1 MRAAGPSQGAKAP
14 AGGSEVHAA
23 TSVGATSSPFWSTGI
38 DKLKAYVPGEQPQT
52 DGWVKLN
59 TNECPYPPSPLV
71 LAAIQ
76 EATSDK
82 LRLYPDPNGTALKAV
97 IARQFKLSPAQVFL
111 GNGSDEVLGHAFLG
125 LLKHELPILYP
136 DISYS
141 FYPVWCGLYG
151 IAAKQVP
158 LTAGFAVDVAD
169 YAQPNGGIVLPNP
182 NAPTGT
188 ALSLDQLRTLLLTNR
203 HAVVL
208 IDEAYVDF
216 GADSAAALIPEFDNL
231 LVVHTLSKSRALA
244 GLRVG
249 FALGHPALIEAL
261 ARVKDSFNSYPL
273 DRLALAGAQAAMED
287 TAYLAQLT
295 TAVIQSRDWLV
306 AELATLGFATLPS
319 QANFIFT
326 QHASQPATALLAQ
339 LREQKILVRH
349 FSQPRIANHLRI
361 SIGTQAE
368 CELLVHAL
376 QRILTAQPA
385 STHKASV

>member
-1 MRAAGPSQGAKAP
+1 MS
-14 AGGSEVHAA
+14 
-23 TSVGATSSPFWSTGI
+23 SVTTSPFWSTGI
-38 DKLKAYVPGEQPQT
+38 DKLKAYVPGEQPQNG
-52 DGWVKLN
+52 GWVKLN
-59 TNECPYPPSPLV
+59 TNECPYPPSPLA
-71 LAAIQ
+71 LAAIR
-76 EATSDK
+76 EATSDT
-82 LRLYPDPNGTALKAV
+82 LRLYPDPNGNALKAV
-97 IARQFKLSPAQVFL
+97 IASQFGLSPAQVFL

-151 IAAKQVP
+151 IASKQVP
-158 LTAGFAVDVAD
+158 LTADFTVDVAD

-188 ALSLDQLRTLLLTNR
+188 ALSLDQLRTLLQANR
-203 HAVVL
+203 SSVVL

-216 GADSAAALIPEFDNL
+216 GAESAAALIPEFDNL

-295 TAVIQSRDWLV
+295 TAVIRSRDWLI
-306 AELATLGFATLPS
+306 AELSALGFETLPS

-326 QHASQPATALLAQ
+326 RHASQPAATLLAQ

-349 FSQPRIANHLRI
+349 FGQPRIANHLRI

-368 CELLVHAL
+368 CELLVQAL
-376 QRILTAQPA
+376 QRILASSPA
-385 STHKASV
+385 STHKVSA

>member
-1 MRAAGPSQGAKAP
+1 MNT
-14 AGGSEVHAA
+14 V
-23 TSVGATSSPFWSTGI
+23 TSSPFWSTGI
-38 DKLKAYVPGEQPQT
+38 DKLKAYVPGEQPQS

-59 TNECPYPPSPLV
+59 TNECPYPPSPLA
-71 LAAIQ
+71 LAAIR

-82 LRLYPDPNGTALKAV
+82 LRLYPDPNGNALKGV
-97 IARQFKLSPAQVFL
+97 IAQQFGLTPAHVFL
-111 GNGSDEVLGHAFLG
+111 GNGSDEVLGHAFMG
-125 LLKHELPILYP
+125 LLKHDLPILYP

-141 FYPVWCGLYG
+141 FYPVWCGLFA
-151 IAAKQVP
+151 IASRQVP
-158 LTAGFAVDVAD
+158 LTADFAVEVAD
-169 YAQPNGGIVLPNP
+169 YTQPNGGIVLPNP

-188 ALSLDQLRTLLLTNR
+188 ALSLAQLRTLLQANR
-203 HAVVL
+203 QSVVL

-216 GADSAAALIPEFDNL
+216 GAESAAALIPEFDNL

-295 TAVIQSRDWLV
+295 TAVIRSRDWLV
-306 AELATLGFATLPS
+306 TELAALGFETLPS

-326 QHASQPATALLAQ
+326 RHARRPAALLLAQ

-349 FSQPRIANHLRI
+349 FTQTRIANHLRI

-368 CELLVHAL
+368 CELLVQAL
-376 QRILTAQPA
+376 QRILAAQPDQKSEVSA
-385 STHKASV
+385 

>member
-1 MRAAGPSQGAKAP
+1 MNTKATMTM
-14 AGGSEVHAA
+14 SAA
-23 TSVGATSSPFWSTGI
+23 TISSPFWSTGI
-38 DKLKAYVPGEQPQT
+38 EQLKAYVPGEQPQT
-52 DGWVKLN
+52 EGWVKLN
-59 TNECPYPPSPLV
+59 TNECPYPPSPLA
-71 LAAIQ
+71 LAAIRD
-76 EATSDK
+76 ATSDK
-82 LRLYPDPNGTALKAV
+82 LRLYPDPNGTALKGA
-97 IARQFKLSPAQVFL
+97 IAKQFGLGVDHVFL

-125 LLKHELPILYP
+125 LLKHALPILYP
-136 DISYS
+136 DVSYS

-151 IAAKQVP
+151 IASKQVP
-158 LTAGFAVDVAD
+158 LNADFAVEVAD

-188 ALSLDQLRTLLLTNR
+188 ALSLDQLRTLLQGNR
-203 HAVVL
+203 QSVVL

-216 GADSAAALIPEFDNL
+216 GAESAAALIPEFDNL

-273 DRLALAGAQAAMED
+273 DRLALAGAQAAIED
-287 TAYLAQLT
+287 TAYLAELT
-295 TAVIQSRDWLV
+295 AAVIGSRDWLV

-326 QHASQPATALLAQ
+326 RHASRPAPQLLAQ

-349 FSQPRIANHLRI
+349 FTQARIANHLRI

-368 CELLVHAL
+368 CELLVQAL
-376 QRILTAQPA
+376 QRILALQPDH
-385 STHKASV
+385 THKVLA

>member
-1 MRAAGPSQGAKAP
+1 MN
-14 AGGSEVHAA
+14 
-23 TSVGATSSPFWSTGI
+23 TNTSPFWSTGI

-59 TNECPYPPSPLV
+59 TNECPYPPSPLA
-71 LAAIQ
+71 LAAIR

-97 IARQFKLSPAQVFL
+97 IASQFQLSPAHVFL

-158 LTAGFAVDVAD
+158 LTADFAVNVAD
-169 YAQPNGGIVLPNP
+169 YTQPNGGIVLPNP

-188 ALSLDQLRTLLLTNR
+188 ALSLDQLRALLQANR
-203 HAVVL
+203 QSVVL

-216 GADSAAALIPEFDNL
+216 GAESAAALIPEFDNL

-273 DRLALAGAQAAMED
+273 DRLALAGAQAAIED

-306 AELATLGFATLPS
+306 TELAALGFATLPS

-326 QHASQPATALLAQ
+326 QHRSQPAATLLAA
-339 LREQKILVRH
+339 LRAQKILVRH
-349 FSQPRIANHLRI
+349 FTKERIANHLRI

-368 CELLVHAL
+368 CELLVQAL
-376 QRILTAQPA
+376 QRILAATPA
-385 STHKASV
+385 STQKVFA

>member
-1 MRAAGPSQGAKAP
+1 MNNMK
-14 AGGSEVHAA
+14 
-23 TSVGATSSPFWSTGI
+23 TSLFWSTGI
-38 DKLKAYVPGEQPQT
+38 DQLKAYVPGEQPQT

-59 TNECPYPPSPLV
+59 TNECPYPPSPLA
-71 LAAIQ
+71 LAAIR

-82 LRLYPDPNGTALKAV
+82 LRLYPDPDGKALKGA
-97 IARQFKLSPAQVFL
+97 IATQFGLTPAHVFL

-136 DISYS
+136 DVSYS

-151 IAAKQVP
+151 IAFQQVP
-158 LTAGFAVDVAD
+158 LNADFAVDVAD
-169 YAQPNGGIVLPNP
+169 YRQPNGGIVLPNP

-188 ALSLDQLRTLLLTNR
+188 ALSLDQLRSLLQANR
-203 HAVVL
+203 HSVVL

-216 GADSAAALIPEFDNL
+216 GAESAAALIPEFDNL

-249 FALGHPALIEAL
+249 FALGHPTLIEAL

-295 TAVIQSRDWLV
+295 AAVIASREWLV
-306 AELATLGFATLPS
+306 AELATLGFQTLPS

-326 QHASQPATALLAQ
+326 RHASRAAADLLVQ

-349 FSQPRIANHLRI
+349 FTQTRIANHLRI

-368 CELLVHAL
+368 CELLVQAL
-376 QRILTAQPA
+376 QRILAAQPDPTPKVSA
-385 STHKASV
+385 